1 MNKEAKHQ
9 RIARLLLEQQHLVLD
24 SLPFLESQIKILNG
38 AGKDY
43 YTQQKRKDTEKLEKI
58 RAELESLRGVH

>member
-1 MNKEAKHQ
+1 MNREAKEQ
-9 RIARLLLEQQHLVLD
+9 RIARLLLDQNHLLLD

-43 YTQQKRKDTEKLEKI
+43 YTQQKRKETEKLEKI

>member
-1 MNKEAKHQ
+1 MNREAKEQ

-24 SLPFLESQIKILNG
+24 SLPFLESQIKILVG

-43 YTQQKRKDTEKLEKI
+43 YLQLKRKDNEKLEKI